1 MNKIVEQ
8 DENEDAN
15 ESKSFVSKTGESEKK
30 EQSKSGGDDGFFK
43 SASEAYMSNDKILE
57 KSNSANMILEKEGGM
72 VKSNSSSFIKE
83 GGSDS
88 SSLKKSNSAVKVGKL
103 KHSQTIVVHKNS
115 KDLPNIKSARMLTS
129 QRSLPVE
136 IGEPFEESP
145 LHK

>member
-1 MNKIVEQ
+1 
-8 DENEDAN
+8 
-15 ESKSFVSKTGESEKK
+15 
-30 EQSKSGGDDGFFK
+30 
-43 SASEAYMSNDKILE
+43 MSNDKELE
-57 KSNSANMILEKEGGM
+57 KSNSANLIVEKEGGL

-83 GGSDS
+83 GGEGGEDS
-88 SSLKKSNSAVKVGKL
+88 LELKKSNSAVKVGKL

-145 LHK
+145 LQKKNT

>member
-1 MNKIVEQ
+1 
-8 DENEDAN
+8 
-15 ESKSFVSKTGESEKK
+15 
-30 EQSKSGGDDGFFK
+30 
-43 SASEAYMSNDKILE
+43 MSNDKILE

-136 IGEPFEESP
+136 IGEPFE
-145 LHK
+145 

>member
-1 MNKIVEQ
+1 
-8 DENEDAN
+8 
-15 ESKSFVSKTGESEKK
+15 
-30 EQSKSGGDDGFFK
+30 
-43 SASEAYMSNDKILE
+43 MSNEKILE
-57 KSNSANMILEKEGGM
+57 KSNSANMIVEKEGGLT
-72 VKSNSSSFIKE
+72 KSNSSSFIEE
-83 GGSDS
+83 GGE
-88 SSLKKSNSAVKVGKL
+88 LKKSNSAVKVGKL

>member
-136 IGEPFEESP
+136 IGEPFE
-145 LHK
+145 